1 MRHMVR
7 VRSLLSVPGSDWKM
21 IGKAAASVADHVLI
35 DLEDA
40 VAPNAKAEA
49 RLNVI
54 RAARELDW
62 GAKPVAYRINGL
74 DTSYCYRDIIDVV
87 EQAGQAIDLIV
98 VPKVSSPEDIF
109 FVSTL
114 LSQLELR
121 IEATPGRIR
130 LGAQI
135 ESAAGVTQADR
146 IARATDRLAALHFGP
161 ADYAASVRMPMTA
174 IGVRN
179 EWDDAYPC
187 HRFHYAM
194 SAVVNAACTAG
205 IEAIDGPFADFRDP
219 EGLRVSCRTAR
230 ALGFTGKWCIHP
242 HQIAIVNEVFSP
254 SAEEI
259 AWARR
264 IVQAYDEANAAG
276 KGAVTFA
283 GGMIDAASIRLAR
296 SILELEAPR

>member
-1 MRHMVR
+1 MKRM
-7 VRSLLSVPGSDWKM
+7 RSLLSTPGSDWDM
-21 IGKAAASVADHVLI
+21 IRKAVASAADYVLI

-40 VAPNAKAEA
+40 VAPGAKEA
-49 RLNVI
+49 ARQNVI
-54 RAARELDW
+54 RAARDLDW

-87 EQAGQAIDLIV
+87 EQAGQSVDLIV
-98 VPKVSSPEDIF
+98 VPKVGCPEDLF

-121 IEATPGRIR
+121 IGAEPGRIR

-146 IARATDRLAALHFGP
+146 IAGATGRLTSLHFGP

-179 EWDDAYPC
+179 EWDDAYPG

-194 SAVVNAACTAG
+194 AQVVNAACAAG

-219 EGLRVSCRTAR
+219 EGLRASSRTAR

-242 HQIAIVNEVFSP
+242 QQIAIVHEVFSP

-259 AWARR
+259 AWAYR
-264 IVQAYDEANAAG
+264 IMQAYDEANAAG

-283 GGMIDAASIRLAR
+283 GGMIDAASIRLAK
-296 SILELEAPR
+296 SMLGS

>member
-1 MRHMVR
+1 MARM
-7 VRSLLSVPGSDWKM
+7 RSLLSVPGSDWNK
-21 IGKAAASVADHVLI
+21 IQKAVASPADQVLI

-40 VAPNAKAEA
+40 VAPNAKADA

-62 GAKPVAYRINGL
+62 GGKPVAYRINGL
-74 DTSYCYRDIIDVV
+74 DTAYCYRDIIDVV
-87 EQAGQAIDLIV
+87 EQAGEAVDLIV
-98 VPKVSSPEDIF
+98 VPKVAGPEDLF

-114 LSQLELR
+114 LSQLELHR
-121 IEATPGRIR
+121 GAAPDGIR

-135 ESAAGVTQADR
+135 ESAAGITQADR
-146 IARATDRLAALHFGP
+146 IAKATDRLTALHFGP

-179 EWDDAYPC
+179 EWDDAYPG

-194 SAVVNAACTAG
+194 AQVVNAACAAG

-219 EGLRVSCRTAR
+219 EGLRASCRTGR

-242 HQIAIVNEVFSP
+242 SQIAIVHEVFSP
-254 SAEEI
+254 SAQEI

-264 IVQAYDEANAAG
+264 IVEAYDAANDAG

-283 GGMIDAASIRLAR
+283 GGMIDAASIRLAK
-296 SILELEAPR
+296 SILGS